1 MFGKKLNYI
10 PSWLDGTTTLLQ
22 KLNRCIERVEELASS
37 DITQVNSRLNALEPK
52 VAQCEDDIDGL
63 FRDDVI
69 QDDRLDGID
78 GRIDG
83 VEERINDVDDE
94 IVTLKAVVGDNDDG
108 LVKDVADLGTAVG
121 GLETTVG
128 DSNGGLVKDVADLGT
143 AVGGLET
150 TVGDSNGGLVKDVAD
165 LGTAVGGKQGQ
176 LYEHFV
182 LFSFIETEERNGET
196 VTVRNCNV
204 HAIIIKE
211 DANPINSFSTFINA
225 VGNRGVLINGYFA
238 NIDNVLTSVFMFS
251 RSAYIESD
259 EIKISCYDTNCAEK
273 VESITALQSAGLTI
287 NDARIVAL

>member
-1 MFGKKLNYI
+1 M
-10 PSWLDGTTTLLQ
+10 
-22 KLNRCIERVEELASS
+22 
-37 DITQVNSRLNALEPK
+37 
-52 VAQCEDDIDGL
+52 
-63 FRDDVI
+63 
-69 QDDRLDGID
+69 
-78 GRIDG
+78 
-83 VEERINDVDDE
+83 
-94 IVTLKAVVGDNDDG
+94 
-108 LVKDVADLGTAVG
+108 
-121 GLETTVG
+121 
-128 DSNGGLVKDVADLGT
+128 
-143 AVGGLET
+143 
-150 TVGDSNGGLVKDVAD
+150 
-165 LGTAVGGKQGQ
+165 GTAVGGKQGQ